1 MAVKPEIIKAR
12 LKALF
17 PKANLST
24 KRIDAIAAKLAPM
37 PADDADDAAV
47 DVILNQA
54 NDFNSFEDIAK
65 EDDRVRTLEAKV
77 NQPPPT
83 PTPSPNPADP
93 KPTDP
98 PKPTDETPAWAKA
111 LLEKVEGLEKGK
123 IAETKT
129 QTATKLFEGSEIL
142 KELKPE
148 LKEQWI
154 KRVDTNSEIP
164 IEDQVKALETEFSEI
179 KQSFA
184 NNTQYSG
191 TPPYDSSGKK
201 EPSANEIKEIMDE
214 MIPN

>member
-24 KRIDAIAAKLAPM
+24 KRIDALAAKLAQM

-77 NQPPPT
+77 KENT
-83 PTPSPNPADP
+83 PAPPSPPAPGDP
-93 KPTDP
+93 KPNDP
-98 PKPTDETPAWAKA
+98 PTEAPPAWAKD
-111 LLEKVEGLEKGK
+111 LLQKIEGLEKGK
-123 IAETKT
+123 ITETKI
-129 QTATKLFEGSEIL
+129 QTATKLFDGSEIL
-142 KELKPE
+142 KGLEPKLKQ
-148 LKEQWI
+148 QWI
-154 KRVDTNSEIP
+154 KRVDPNSEET
-164 IEDQVKALETEFSEI
+164 IEDQVKSLETEYSDI

-184 NNTQYSG
+184 DSTQHSG
-191 TPPYDSSGKK
+191 PTPFRSGGKN
-201 EPSANEIKEIMDE
+201 EPSAEEIKEIMDE
-214 MIPN
+214 IIPN